1 MAEST
6 ANNEEDDD
14 YMADLSRFLPSD
26 SIIQPPIP
34 KSSSKRVIFS
44 SFSVFKIHIRF
55 SFSVETYDAYIM
67 TLFCLSIPFRI
78 TILIITDS
86 MITATYAAHTQ

>member
-26 SIIQPPIP
+26 SIIQPPNP
-34 KSSSKRVIFS
+34 KSSSKRISEKKDPSINS
-44 SFSVFKIHIRF
+44 SKNHLKALNWQERRKIERERKQI
-55 SFSVETYDAYIM
+55 EEDE
-67 TLFCLSIPFRI
+67 
-78 TILIITDS
+78 
-86 MITATYAAHTQ
+86 QN

>member
-34 KSSSKRVIFS
+34 KSSSKRVIFLHFP
-44 SFSVFKIHIRF
+44 FSKF
-55 SFSVETYDAYIM
+55 
-67 TLFCLSIPFRI
+67 TLGFHF
-78 TILIITDS
+78 
-86 MITATYAAHTQ
+86 Q

>member
-6 ANNEEDDD
+6 ANNEQDDD

-44 SFSVFKIHIRF
+44 SFSVFKIHLMF
-55 SFSVETYDAYIM
+55 SFSVQIYDAYII
-67 TLFCLSIPFRI
+67 TLFCLSIPF
-78 TILIITDS
+78 
-86 MITATYAAHTQ
+86 